1 MNQKKRVEE
10 ERRAALEKQNPARKR
25 YCYWNQNGQTELPG
39 GGYTYPRV
47 NGEWG
52 EAGPLNWQ
60 AINPNAEKT
69 ERSITNMNGT
79 SR

>member
-25 YCYWNQNGQTELPG
+25 DCYWNQNGQTEFPG
-39 GGYTYPRV
+39 GGYAYPHV
-47 NGEWG
+47 NGEW
-52 EAGPLNWQ
+52 EKAGPLNWQ

-69 ERSITNMNGT
+69 GRSITNMNGT

>member
-25 YCYWNQNGQTELPG
+25 YCYWNQNRQPESAG
-39 GGYTYPRV
+39 GGNAYPQE
-47 NGEWG
+47 NGER
-52 EAGPLNWQ
+52 EKARPLNWQ

-69 ERSITNMNGT
+69 GRSITNMNGA